1 MGGLAGAWLLAEALT
16 VWREVRASHHMPV
29 PGALLGLTGFY
40 AALGLIGDVSPAARP
55 VVTLGGWALA
65 LANLLNAL
73 PQGLGGQVQQAAA
86 SQEQAQQGTG
96 STTTTQVA

>member
-1 MGGLAGAWLLAEALT
+1 VGGLAAAWLLAEGLT
-16 VWREVRASHHMPV
+16 VWREVRASGHMPV

-40 AALGLIGDVSPAARP
+40 AALALIGDVSPAARP

-73 PQGLGGQVQQAAA
+73 PAGLGGQVQQAAA
-86 SQEQAQQGTG
+86 ANEAATGGQA
-96 STTTTQVA
+96 A

>member
-1 MGGLAGAWLLAEALT
+1 VGGLAGAWLLAEGLT
-16 VWREVRASHHMPV
+16 VWREVRAAHHMPV

-40 AALGLIGDVSPAARP
+40 AALGLIADLSPQARP
-55 VVTLGGWALA
+55 VVVLGGWALV

-86 SQEQAQQGTG
+86 TQEQAQAP
-96 STTTTQVA
+96 TTQAV